1 MRHSLLRMLA
11 YVNVA
16 KIYIHIVTWRRVPHR
31 DTLLFMSARASGSMP
46 KVARARSRAARVV
59 AGAGALFWGYFW
71 FGLTDLLVVL
81 DQDSVFRKNYI
92 LESGWGLL
100 FLVLVAVPL
109 VVLTVHPG
117 SPVAVTHLA
126 VVTIAVLLGGLLRP
140 AWPQLLIGLG
150 LLVMV
155 VLVAWIGNGRLVR
168 WQRPD
173 PALSVLV
180 LAALPAAVAYG
191 CQLIRNTTVKEDVTN
206 GVTHWPIQA
215 SLALAIVA
223 LVGLAAVT
231 RDRLPGW
238 TAGFAALWLGVE
250 SAVYPDLNA
259 SLGRLWGLLVAGW
272 AVVVL
277 VALQIARHRVPP
289 PSKPSPP

>member
-1 MRHSLLRMLA
+1 M
-11 YVNVA
+11 
-16 KIYIHIVTWRRVPHR
+16 
-31 DTLLFMSARASGSMP
+31 
-46 KVARARSRAARVV
+46 
-59 AGAGALFWGYFW
+59 
-71 FGLTDLLVVL
+71 
-81 DQDSVFRKNYI
+81 
-92 LESGWGLL
+92 GLL

-155 VLVAWIGNGRLVR
+155 VLVAWIGNGRSVR
-168 WQRPD
+168 WQRPY

-206 GVTHWPIQA
+206 GD
-215 SLALAIVA
+215 ALADSGIA
-223 LVGLAAVT
+223 GAGDRRPGWPGCRY